1 MALDAE
7 GQAMLAR
14 LVAAAERIQAAV
26 ERLVELE
33 EKRQQSAQ
41 GKAGKR

>member
-14 LVAAAERIQAAV
+14 LVAAERIQAAV

-33 EKRQQSAQ
+33 ERRQQSAP
-41 GKAGKR
+41 KVKR